1 MIKIKAT
8 LSNVLMLTMSV
19 VTLALASAHAGDSS
33 APDAASL
40 AVPPVDNPCPRLAAG
55 SALHNPPALV
65 SRHGVLMARFSYQT
79 TTDEDGRTLF
89 CFMTPDGA
97 ENPTLRVHP
106 GDNLIIKVT
115 NNTPAAPVKC
125 TSTRPI
131 AEPP

>member
-33 APDAASL
+33 ARDAASL

-97 ENPTLRVHP
+97 ENPTLDDRVVSQSPLSRHQYF
-106 GDNLIIKVT
+106 
-115 NNTPAAPVKC
+115 
-125 TSTRPI
+125 
-131 AEPP
+131 AELSSGRCPPHRH